1 MGGEDEGATPL
12 EVFLGS
18 LAGCENAMANIISKE
33 MSFDL
38 QKIDFDIKAEMDPDG
53 MMRNK
58 NVRPYFQKVFVDA
71 RVKTSETQERVDEL
85 QKEVDS
91 RCPVFTT
98 MEAADVEM
106 VVNWTKA

>member
-1 MGGEDEGATPL
+1 
-12 EVFLGS
+12 
-18 LAGCENAMANIISKE
+18 
-33 MSFDL
+33 
-38 QKIDFDIKAEMDPDG
+38 MDPDG

-106 VVNWTKA
+106 VVRLDKSVE